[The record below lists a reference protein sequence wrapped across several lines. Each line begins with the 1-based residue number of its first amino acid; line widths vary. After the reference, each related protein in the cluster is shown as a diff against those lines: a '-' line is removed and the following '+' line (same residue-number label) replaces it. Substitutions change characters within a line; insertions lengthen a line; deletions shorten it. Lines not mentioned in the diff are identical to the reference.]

1 MAVPSPI
8 FPERWHPRDLRA
20 NLRLSRERMARLLN
34 VSSKTIERWEAQVN
48 PPTPTSAAQRL
59 ALLDEIVQ
67 LGLIVFTPDGFV
79 QFVRTPLPAFDNRTA
94 LGLVESGQGEQVLR
108 VLATLYEGL
117 GA

>member
-20 NLRLSRERMARLLN
+20 NLRLSRERMARLLD

-48 PPTPTSAAQRL
+48 RPTTTTAQRL

-67 LGLIVFTPDGFV
+67 LGLIVFTRDGFAT
-79 QFVRTPLPAFDNRTA
+79 FVRTPLPAFEHRTA
-94 LGLVESGQGEQVLR
+94 LDLIESGQGKQVLR
-108 VLATLYEGL
+108 ILATLYEGL